1 MFDHTGLLY
10 LHFGANQVPSADSGR
25 FCREKLRR
33 GGDFSAVQALWM
45 GLTIDGAHSII
56 SPVHALVAQLDRAS
70 DSDSEGRTFESC
82 RAHQEKSLD
91 FIEEIEAFFL
101 CVDNRFPAFGDCFGD
116 YTSSNPRFP
125 GAPPPLTARRWQA
138 IVQPPGRSP
147 AAIHAA
153 GQAPVGRPRRG
164 CPCTPPGGATCPRSR
179 PAAT

>member
-1 MFDHTGLLY
+1 MFGHTRLLY

-82 RAHQEKSLD
+82 RAHHEKSLD
-91 FIEEIEAFFL
+91 FTQEIEAFFL
-101 CVDNRFPAFGDCFGD
+101 CVDNRFSALGDCFGD
-116 YTSSNPRFP
+116 YTPTNPRFP
-125 GAPPPLTARRWQA
+125 GAPPPTYCSTLASHCSASGSFSSSHT
-138 IVQPPGRSP
+138 
-147 AAIHAA
+147 
-153 GQAPVGRPRRG
+153 
-164 CPCTPPGGATCPRSR
+164 RSR
-179 PAAT
+179 ASTCGTSSPRLSLYTSGRRNLSS

>member
-1 MFDHTGLLY
+1 MFGHTRLLY

-82 RAHQEKSLD
+82 RAHQSSPRYATACGGFFVASEMAQRQARKSQKKQAAWSRLPASAPLPVCFAWKLSFTFRPQRAND
-91 FIEEIEAFFL
+91 SSCPAS
-101 CVDNRFPAFGDCFGD
+101 PAFRRCRRDSAD
-116 YTSSNPRFP
+116 
-125 GAPPPLTARRWQA
+125 TARSF
-138 IVQPPGRSP
+138 P
-147 AAIHAA
+147 
-153 GQAPVGRPRRG
+153 
-164 CPCTPPGGATCPRSR
+164 R
-179 PAAT
+179 PAR